1 MSHQLEANRGVFRT
15 AAWHGLGTVPT
26 ETITNLADFLR
37 EGGMFYDVEKRPA
50 FQELDGMNDNGE
62 AVKIYRPVENQFH
75 LVRSDDG
82 KIVSDKT
89 VSAQYDPMDPK
100 KTCDIIQAFCEQG
113 FATPD
118 GAFSLYNGNS
128 EVISLALDYQDPI
141 ESGSVW
147 KHFLVV
153 QNSHGSGKFRGKLTS
168 IRVVCD
174 NAVTAAFARG
184 ADFAIAHKGQTFDR
198 VKYAVETWSRVRD
211 YLRTMGQKYGKLLVC
226 PVDINACVDDILE
239 IKAGEKIS
247 TQLENKRDE
256 LIRLANGGSP
266 GTAGKTA
273 ADVFNAVTYWASYN
287 TGGKG
292 SKDERERFASN
303 LDGTRAKFTQAALD
317 KLLVLAGADD

>member
-1 MSHQLEANRGVFRT
+1 MSHELEENRGVFRT

-26 ETITNLADFLR
+26 QTIVNLEDFLK
-37 EGGMFYDVEKRPA
+37 EGNMLYDVEKSQA
-50 FQELDGMNDNGE
+50 FQAVVGVDSDGG
-62 AVKIYRPVENQFH
+62 ISTGYRPVDNQYH
-75 LVRSDDG
+75 LIRSDDG
-82 KIVSDKT
+82 KVVSDKT
-89 VSAQYDPMDPK
+89 VSRQYDPMDPK
-100 KTCDIIQAFCEQG
+100 KLCRIIEGFCEAG

-118 GAFSLYNGNS
+118 GAFSLYGGNS
-128 EVISLALDYQDPI
+128 EVISLRLDYGEPI
-141 ESGSVW
+141 ESGSEW
-147 KHFLVV
+147 NHFLVI
-153 QNSHGSGKFRGKLTS
+153 QNSHGTGKCRGKLSS
-168 IRVVCD
+168 IRVVCH
-174 NAVTAAFARG
+174 NTVTAAFSRG
-184 ADFAIAHKGQTFDR
+184 AEFAISHKGQTFDR
-198 VKYAVETWSRVRD
+198 VKYAVDTWKNVKE
-211 YLRTMGQKYGKLLVC
+211 YLARMGQKYGKLLVC

-266 GTAGKTA
+266 GTEGKTA

-303 LDGTRAKFTQAALD
+303 LDGTRAKFTQAVLD